1 VGCRFSCSSDGG
13 KGGGCE
19 APINLKEM
27 VPGVELTEEGDDG
40 GASAQSDEG
49 SGLTPSSNE
58 IVSEEDI
65 VIVGVLSGWTLG
77 HIMKGWQRGH

>member
-13 KGGGCE
+13 KGGCE

-27 VPGVELTEEGDDG
+27 APEVELTEEGDDG

-49 SGLTPSSNE
+49 SSL
-58 IVSEEDI
+58 
-65 VIVGVLSGWTLG
+65 
-77 HIMKGWQRGH
+77 